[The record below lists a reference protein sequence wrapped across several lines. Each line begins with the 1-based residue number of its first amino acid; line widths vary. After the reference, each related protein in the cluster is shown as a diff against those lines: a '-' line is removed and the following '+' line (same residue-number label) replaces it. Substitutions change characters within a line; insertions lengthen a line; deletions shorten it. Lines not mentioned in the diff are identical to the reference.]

1 MMYLQDLADFA
12 SMHKDGGNDADC
24 NDDSIDFDDFLDHDD
39 RDSDED
45 TEDASETDMVKQREE
60 ECTEIKEQMYRDKL
74 AMLKKQLAQLKE
86 DSHPEY
92 LKRLRKIEQHY
103 QERLFMNEVFQSHEV
118 ERVEREYTHEKKAAF
133 REFEEK
139 KIDLRESLIM
149 ELEEKRRMVEAE
161 RSTIELMGG
170 KTGEKVVPS
179 SRNRHTQWGRSE
191 ASVWVQHFRQ
201 LATIRSSLPW
211 CADSM
216 EVKSVTTRKLRRR
229 PNDPLPMP
237 EKRRKTSPT
246 QLNFLLDEAEIH
258 DDLKILNK
266 GKTAS
271 LSKRIDYE
279 DFGNVDHGSHAIEA
293 RIEDGKLFY
302 ERKCYQRGQSV
313 CVDSKDMGRFF
324 GVISAVGTS
333 EFWVKKTSDSGK
345 VKIHLSQLL
354 KGKVVLRRKSAA
366 C

>member
-1 MMYLQDLADFA
+1 MYLQDLADFA
-12 SMHKDGGNDADC
+12 SMHKESGNDVDC
-24 NDDSIDFDDFLDHDD
+24 NDDNSIDCDDFLDHDD

-74 AMLKKQLAQLKE
+74 ATLKKQLAQLKE
-86 DSHPEY
+86 ETHPEY
-92 LKRLRKIEQHY
+92 LKRLRKIEQLY
-103 QERLFMNEVFQSHEV
+103 QERLFMNEVFQCHET
-118 ERVEREYTHEKKAAF
+118 ERVEREYVQEKKAAV

-149 ELEEKRRMVEAE
+149 ELEEKRRMVESE
-161 RSTIELMGG
+161 RSTIEL
-170 KTGEKVVPS
+170 TG
-179 SRNRHTQWGRSE
+179 
-191 ASVWVQHFRQ
+191 
-201 LATIRSSLPW
+201 
-211 CADSM
+211 DSM

-246 QLNFLLDEAEIH
+246 QLNFLLDDGEII
-258 DDLKILNK
+258 DDLKMLNK
-266 GKTAS
+266 GKTPS
-271 LSKRIDYE
+271 LNKRL
-279 DFGNVDHGSHAIEA
+279 DFEEYGNMDHSSHAIEA

-333 EFWVKKTSDSGK
+333 ELWVKKTSDSGK

-354 KGKVVLRRKSAA
+354 KGKVILRRKSA

>member
-1 MMYLQDLADFA
+1 MYLQDLADFA
-12 SMHKDGGNDADC
+12 SMHKESGNDVDY
-24 NDDSIDFDDFLDHDD
+24 DDNSIDCDDLLDHDD

-74 AMLKKQLAQLKE
+74 AMLKKQLTQLKE
-86 DSHPEY
+86 ETHPEY
-92 LKRLRKIEQHY
+92 LKRLRKIEQLY
-103 QERLFMNEVFQSHEV
+103 QERLFLNEVFQSHEV
-118 ERVEREYTHEKKAAF
+118 ERVEREYTHEKKAAV

-149 ELEEKRRMVEAE
+149 DLEEKRRAIEAE
-161 RSTIELMGG
+161 RSTVEL
-170 KTGEKVVPS
+170 TGEKRTS
-179 SRNRHTQWGRSE
+179 WRCYGEWH
-191 ASVWVQHFRQ
+191 
-201 LATIRSSLPW
+201 
-211 CADSM
+211 SM

-246 QLNFLLDEAEIH
+246 QLNFLLYDGEIV
-258 DDLKILNK
+258 DDLKILSK
-266 GKTAS
+266 GKAPS
-271 LSKRIDYE
+271 LSKRLDCEEY
-279 DFGNVDHGSHAIEA
+279 GNMDHGSHAIEA

-324 GVISAVGTS
+324 GVISGVGTS

-354 KGKVVLRRKSAA
+354 KGKVILRRKSA

>member
-1 MMYLQDLADFA
+1 MYLQDLADFA
-12 SMHKDGGNDADC
+12 SMHKESGNDVDY
-24 NDDSIDFDDFLDHDD
+24 DDNSIDCDDLLDHDD

-74 AMLKKQLAQLKE
+74 AMLKKQLTQLKE
-86 DSHPEY
+86 ETHPEY
-92 LKRLRKIEQHY
+92 LKRLRKIEQLY
-103 QERLFMNEVFQSHEV
+103 QERLFLNEVFQSHEV
-118 ERVEREYTHEKKAAF
+118 ERVEREYLHEKKAAV

-149 ELEEKRRMVEAE
+149 DLEEKRRAIEAE
-161 RSTIELMGG
+161 RSTVELTGG
-170 KTGEKVVPS
+170 E
-179 SRNRHTQWGRSE
+179 E
-191 ASVWVQHFRQ
+191 
-201 LATIRSSLPW
+201 
-211 CADSM
+211 
-216 EVKSVTTRKLRRR
+216 
-229 PNDPLPMP
+229 
-237 EKRRKTSPT
+237 
-246 QLNFLLDEAEIH
+246 
-258 DDLKILNK
+258 
-266 GKTAS
+266 
-271 LSKRIDYE
+271 Y
-279 DFGNVDHGSHAIEA
+279 GNMDHGSHAIEA

-324 GVISAVGTS
+324 GVISGVGTS

-354 KGKVVLRRKSAA
+354 KGKVILRRKSA

>member
-161 RSTIELMGG
+161 RSTIELMG
-170 KTGEKVVPS
+170 
-179 SRNRHTQWGRSE
+179 
-191 ASVWVQHFRQ
+191 
-201 LATIRSSLPW
+201 
-211 CADSM
+211 DSM

>member
-1 MMYLQDLADFA
+1 MYLQDLANFA
-12 SMHKDGGNDADC
+12 SMHKESGNDVDC
-24 NDDSIDFDDFLDHDD
+24 NDDNSVDCDDFLDHDD

-74 AMLKKQLAQLKE
+74 ATLKKQLAQLK
-86 DSHPEY
+86 DDTHPEY
-92 LKRLRKIEQHY
+92 VKRLRKIEQLY
-103 QERLFMNEVFQSHEV
+103 QERLFMNEVFQCHEI
-118 ERVEREYTHEKKAAF
+118 ERVEREYIHEKKAAA

-149 ELEEKRRMVEAE
+149 ELEEKRRMVESE
-161 RSTIELMGG
+161 RSTIELTGG
-170 KTGEKVVPS
+170 
-179 SRNRHTQWGRSE
+179 R
-191 ASVWVQHFRQ
+191 
-201 LATIRSSLPW
+201 LAP
-211 CADSM
+211 CDSM

-246 QLNFLLDEAEIH
+246 QLNFLLDDGEIL
-258 DDLKILNK
+258 DDLKMLNK
-266 GKTAS
+266 GKTPS
-271 LSKRIDYE
+271 LNKRL
-279 DFGNVDHGSHAIEA
+279 DFEEYGNVDHGSHAIEA

-333 EFWVKKTSDSGK
+333 ELWVKKTSDSGK

-354 KGKVVLRRKSAA
+354 KGKVILRRKSA

>member
-1 MMYLQDLADFA
+1 MYLQDLADFA

-161 RSTIELMGG
+161 RSTIELMG
-170 KTGEKVVPS
+170 
-179 SRNRHTQWGRSE
+179 
-191 ASVWVQHFRQ
+191 
-201 LATIRSSLPW
+201 
-211 CADSM
+211 D
-216 EVKSVTTRKLRRR
+216 
-229 PNDPLPMP
+229 
-237 EKRRKTSPT
+237 
-246 QLNFLLDEAEIH
+246 
-258 DDLKILNK
+258 
-266 GKTAS
+266 
-271 LSKRIDYE
+271 E

>member
-1 MMYLQDLADFA
+1 MYLQDLANFA
-12 SMHKDGGNDADC
+12 SMHKESGNDVDC
-24 NDDSIDFDDFLDHDD
+24 NDDNSVDCDDFLDHDD

-74 AMLKKQLAQLKE
+74 ATLKKQLAQLK
-86 DSHPEY
+86 DDTHPEY
-92 LKRLRKIEQHY
+92 VKRLRKIEQLY
-103 QERLFMNEVFQSHEV
+103 QERLFMNEVFQCHEI
-118 ERVEREYTHEKKAAF
+118 ERVEREYIHEKKAAV

-149 ELEEKRRMVEAE
+149 ELEEKRRMVESE
-161 RSTIELMGG
+161 RSTIEL
-170 KTGEKVVPS
+170 TG
-179 SRNRHTQWGRSE
+179 
-191 ASVWVQHFRQ
+191 
-201 LATIRSSLPW
+201 
-211 CADSM
+211 DSM

-246 QLNFLLDEAEIH
+246 QLNFLLDDGEIL
-258 DDLKILNK
+258 DDLKMLNK
-266 GKTAS
+266 GKTPS
-271 LSKRIDYE
+271 LNKRL
-279 DFGNVDHGSHAIEA
+279 DFEEYGNVDHGSHAIEA

-333 EFWVKKTSDSGK
+333 ELWVKKTSDSGK

-354 KGKVVLRRKSAA
+354 KGKVILRRKSA

>member
-1 MMYLQDLADFA
+1 MYLQDLADFA
-12 SMHKDGGNDADC
+12 SMHKESGNDVDY
-24 NDDSIDFDDFLDHDD
+24 DDNSIDCDDLLDHDD

-74 AMLKKQLAQLKE
+74 AMLKKQLTQLKE
-86 DSHPEY
+86 ETHPEY
-92 LKRLRKIEQHY
+92 LKRLRKIEQLY
-103 QERLFMNEVFQSHEV
+103 QERLFLNEVFQSHEV
-118 ERVEREYTHEKKAAF
+118 ERVEREYTHEKKAAV

-149 ELEEKRRMVEAE
+149 DLEEKRRAIEAE
-161 RSTIELMGG
+161 RSTVEL
-170 KTGEKVVPS
+170 TG
-179 SRNRHTQWGRSE
+179 
-191 ASVWVQHFRQ
+191 
-201 LATIRSSLPW
+201 
-211 CADSM
+211 DSM

-237 EKRRKTSPT
+237 EKRRKTSPNILSNT
-246 QLNFLLDEAEIH
+246 FIRHLNFLLYDGEIV
-258 DDLKILNK
+258 DDLKILSK
-266 GKTAS
+266 GKAPS
-271 LSKRIDYE
+271 LSKRLDCEEY
-279 DFGNVDHGSHAIEA
+279 GNMDHGSHAIEA

-324 GVISAVGTS
+324 GVISGVGTS

-354 KGKVVLRRKSAA
+354 KGKVILRRKSA

>member
-1 MMYLQDLADFA
+1 MYLQDLADFA
-12 SMHKDGGNDADC
+12 SMHKESGNDVDF
-24 NDDSIDFDDFLDHDD
+24 NDDNSIDCDDLLDHDD

-74 AMLKKQLAQLKE
+74 ATLKKQLTQLKE
-86 DSHPEY
+86 ETHPEY
-92 LKRLRKIEQHY
+92 LKRLRKIEQLY

-118 ERVEREYTHEKKAAF
+118 ERVEREYTHEKKAAV

-149 ELEEKRRMVEAE
+149 ELEEKRRMVESE
-161 RSTIELMGG
+161 RSTIEL
-170 KTGEKVVPS
+170 TG
-179 SRNRHTQWGRSE
+179 
-191 ASVWVQHFRQ
+191 
-201 LATIRSSLPW
+201 
-211 CADSM
+211 DSM

-246 QLNFLLDEAEIH
+246 QLNFLLDDGEII
-258 DDLKILNK
+258 DDLKMLNK
-266 GKTAS
+266 GKAPS
-271 LSKRIDYE
+271 LSKRL
-279 DFGNVDHGSHAIEA
+279 DFEEYGNMDHGSHAIEA

-324 GVISAVGTS
+324 GVISGVGTS
-333 EFWVKKTSDSGK
+333 ELWVKKTSDSGK

-354 KGKVVLRRKSAA
+354 KGKVILRRKSA

>member
-161 RSTIELMGG
+161 RSTIELMG
-170 KTGEKVVPS
+170 
-179 SRNRHTQWGRSE
+179 
-191 ASVWVQHFRQ
+191 
-201 LATIRSSLPW
+201 
-211 CADSM
+211 DSM

-279 DFGNVDHGSHAIEA
+279 DFGNVDHSSHAIEA

>member
-1 MMYLQDLADFA
+1 MYLQDLADFA
-12 SMHKDGGNDADC
+12 SMHKESGNDVDF
-24 NDDSIDFDDFLDHDD
+24 NDDNSIDCDDLLDHDD

-74 AMLKKQLAQLKE
+74 ATLKKQLTQLKE
-86 DSHPEY
+86 ETHPEY
-92 LKRLRKIEQHY
+92 LKRLRKIEQLY

-118 ERVEREYTHEKKAAF
+118 ERVEREYAHEKKAAV

-149 ELEEKRRMVEAE
+149 ELEEKRRMVESE
-161 RSTIELMGG
+161 RSTIEL
-170 KTGEKVVPS
+170 TG
-179 SRNRHTQWGRSE
+179 
-191 ASVWVQHFRQ
+191 
-201 LATIRSSLPW
+201 
-211 CADSM
+211 DSM

-246 QLNFLLDEAEIH
+246 QLNFLLDDGEII
-258 DDLKILNK
+258 DDLKMLNK
-266 GKTAS
+266 GKAPS
-271 LSKRIDYE
+271 LSKRL
-279 DFGNVDHGSHAIEA
+279 DFEEYGNMDHGSHAIEA

-324 GVISAVGTS
+324 GVISGVGTS
-333 EFWVKKTSDSGK
+333 ELWVKKTSDSGK

-354 KGKVVLRRKSAA
+354 KGKVILRRKSA

>member
-1 MMYLQDLADFA
+1 MYLQDLADFA
-12 SMHKDGGNDADC
+12 SMHKESGNDVDC
-24 NDDSIDFDDFLDHDD
+24 NDDNSIDCDDFLDHDD

-74 AMLKKQLAQLKE
+74 ATLKKQLAQLKE
-86 DSHPEY
+86 ETHPEY
-92 LKRLRKIEQHY
+92 LKRLRKIEQLY
-103 QERLFMNEVFQSHEV
+103 QERLFMNEVFQSHET
-118 ERVEREYTHEKKAAF
+118 ERVEREYVQEKKAAV

-149 ELEEKRRMVEAE
+149 ELEEKRRMVESE
-161 RSTIELMGG
+161 RSTIEL
-170 KTGEKVVPS
+170 TG
-179 SRNRHTQWGRSE
+179 
-191 ASVWVQHFRQ
+191 
-201 LATIRSSLPW
+201 
-211 CADSM
+211 DSM

-246 QLNFLLDEAEIH
+246 QLNFLLDDGEII
-258 DDLKILNK
+258 DDLKMLNK
-266 GKTAS
+266 GKTPS
-271 LSKRIDYE
+271 LNKRL
-279 DFGNVDHGSHAIEA
+279 DFEEYGNMDHSSHAIEA

-333 EFWVKKTSDSGK
+333 ELWVKKTSDSGK

-354 KGKVVLRRKSAA
+354 KGKVILRRKSA

>member
-1 MMYLQDLADFA
+1 MFLPVKKRSQEVYLSVMMYLQDLADFA

-24 NDDSIDFDDFLDHDD
+24 NDDNSIDFDDFLDHDD

-45 TEDASETDMVKQREE
+45 TEDASETDMVKQHEE

-161 RSTIELMGG
+161 RSTIELMG
-170 KTGEKVVPS
+170 
-179 SRNRHTQWGRSE
+179 
-191 ASVWVQHFRQ
+191 
-201 LATIRSSLPW
+201 
-211 CADSM
+211 DSM

-266 GKTAS
+266 GKTSS

-279 DFGNVDHGSHAIEA
+279 DFGNVDHSSHPIEA

-333 EFWVKKTSDSGK
+333 EFWVKKTTDNGK

>member
-1 MMYLQDLADFA
+1 MYLQDLANFA
-12 SMHKDGGNDADC
+12 SMHKESGNDVDC
-24 NDDSIDFDDFLDHDD
+24 NDDNSIDCDDFLDHDD

-74 AMLKKQLAQLKE
+74 ATLKKQLAQLK
-86 DSHPEY
+86 DDTHPEY
-92 LKRLRKIEQHY
+92 VKRLRKIEQLY
-103 QERLFMNEVFQSHEV
+103 QERLFMNEVFQCHEI
-118 ERVEREYTHEKKAAF
+118 ERVELEYIQEKKAAA

-149 ELEEKRRMVEAE
+149 ELEEKRRMVESE
-161 RSTIELMGG
+161 RSTIEL
-170 KTGEKVVPS
+170 TG
-179 SRNRHTQWGRSE
+179 
-191 ASVWVQHFRQ
+191 
-201 LATIRSSLPW
+201 
-211 CADSM
+211 DSM

-246 QLNFLLDEAEIH
+246 QLNFLLDDGEIL
-258 DDLKILNK
+258 DDLKMLNK
-266 GKTAS
+266 GKTPS
-271 LSKRIDYE
+271 LNKRL
-279 DFGNVDHGSHAIEA
+279 DFAEYGNVDHGSHAIEA

-333 EFWVKKTSDSGK
+333 ELWVKKTSDSGK

-354 KGKVVLRRKSAA
+354 KGKVILRRKSA

>member
-1 MMYLQDLADFA
+1 MYLQDLADFA
-12 SMHKDGGNDADC
+12 SMHKESGNDVDY
-24 NDDSIDFDDFLDHDD
+24 DDNSIDCDDLLDHDD

-74 AMLKKQLAQLKE
+74 AMLKKQLTQLKE
-86 DSHPEY
+86 ETHPEY
-92 LKRLRKIEQHY
+92 LKRLRKIEQLY
-103 QERLFMNEVFQSHEV
+103 QERLFLNEVFQSHEV
-118 ERVEREYTHEKKAAF
+118 ERVEREYLHEKKAAV

-149 ELEEKRRMVEAE
+149 DLEEKRRAIEAE
-161 RSTIELMGG
+161 RSTVEL
-170 KTGEKVVPS
+170 TG
-179 SRNRHTQWGRSE
+179 
-191 ASVWVQHFRQ
+191 
-201 LATIRSSLPW
+201 
-211 CADSM
+211 DSM

-246 QLNFLLDEAEIH
+246 QLNFLLDDGEIV
-258 DDLKILNK
+258 DDLKILSK
-266 GKTAS
+266 GKAPS
-271 LSKRIDYE
+271 LSKRLDCEEY
-279 DFGNVDHGSHAIEA
+279 GNMDHGSHAIEA

-324 GVISAVGTS
+324 GVISGVGTS

-354 KGKVVLRRKSAA
+354 KGKVILRRKSA

>member
-12 SMHKDGGNDADC
+12 SMHKDGGNDVDC
-24 NDDSIDFDDFLDHDD
+24 NDDNSIDCDDFLDHDD

-45 TEDASETDMVKQREE
+45 TEDASETDMVKQHEE

-74 AMLKKQLAQLKE
+74 ATLKKQLAQLKE
-86 DSHPEY
+86 ESHPEY
-92 LKRLRKIEQHY
+92 LKRLRKIEQLY
-103 QERLFMNEVFQSHEV
+103 QERLFMNEVFQSHEID
-118 ERVEREYTHEKKAAF
+118 RVEREYIHEKKAAV
-133 REFEEK
+133 REFEDK

-149 ELEEKRRMVEAE
+149 ELEEKRRMVESE
-161 RSTIELMGG
+161 RSTIELTGG
-170 KTGEKVVPS
+170 
-179 SRNRHTQWGRSE
+179 
-191 ASVWVQHFRQ
+191 
-201 LATIRSSLPW
+201 SSLPW

-246 QLNFLLDEAEIH
+246 QLNFLLDESEIL
-258 DDLKILNK
+258 DDLKMLNK
-266 GKTAS
+266 GKAPS
-271 LSKRIDYE
+271 ISKRMDYE
-279 DFGNVDHGSHAIEA
+279 EYGNVDHGTHAIEA

-324 GVISAVGTS
+324 GVISGIGTA

-354 KGKVVLRRKSAA
+354 KGKVILRRKSA

>member
-1 MMYLQDLADFA
+1 MYLQDLADFA

-24 NDDSIDFDDFLDHDD
+24 NDDNSLDFDDFLDHDD

-103 QERLFMNEVFQSHEV
+103 QERLFMNEVFKLHEV
-118 ERVEREYTHEKKAAF
+118 ERVEREYTLEKKAAF

-161 RSTIELMGG
+161 RSTIELMG
-170 KTGEKVVPS
+170 
-179 SRNRHTQWGRSE
+179 
-191 ASVWVQHFRQ
+191 
-201 LATIRSSLPW
+201 
-211 CADSM
+211 DSM

-246 QLNFLLDEAEIH
+246 QLNFLLDESEIH

>member
-1 MMYLQDLADFA
+1 MYLQDLADFA
-12 SMHKDGGNDADC
+12 SMHKESGNDVDY
-24 NDDSIDFDDFLDHDD
+24 DDNSIDCDDLLDHDD

-74 AMLKKQLAQLKE
+74 AMLKKQLTQLKE
-86 DSHPEY
+86 ETHPEY
-92 LKRLRKIEQHY
+92 LKRLRKIEQLY
-103 QERLFMNEVFQSHEV
+103 QERLFLNEVFQSHEV
-118 ERVEREYTHEKKAAF
+118 ERVEREYTHEKKAAV

-149 ELEEKRRMVEAE
+149 DLEEKRRAIEAE
-161 RSTIELMGG
+161 RSTVEL
-170 KTGEKVVPS
+170 TG
-179 SRNRHTQWGRSE
+179 
-191 ASVWVQHFRQ
+191 
-201 LATIRSSLPW
+201 
-211 CADSM
+211 DSM

-246 QLNFLLDEAEIH
+246 QLNFLLYDGEIV
-258 DDLKILNK
+258 DDLKILSK
-266 GKTAS
+266 GKAPS
-271 LSKRIDYE
+271 LSKRLDCEEY
-279 DFGNVDHGSHAIEA
+279 GNMDHGSHAIEA

-324 GVISAVGTS
+324 GVISGVGTS

-354 KGKVVLRRKSAA
+354 KGKVILRRKSA

>member
-1 MMYLQDLADFA
+1 MYLQDLADFA
-12 SMHKDGGNDADC
+12 SMHKESGNDVDY
-24 NDDSIDFDDFLDHDD
+24 NDDNSIDCDDLLDHDD

-74 AMLKKQLAQLKE
+74 ATLKKQLTQLKE
-86 DSHPEY
+86 ETHPEY
-92 LKRLRKIEQHY
+92 LKRLRKIEQLY

-118 ERVEREYTHEKKAAF
+118 ERVEREYTHEKKAAV

-149 ELEEKRRMVEAE
+149 ELEEKRRMVESE
-161 RSTIELMGG
+161 RSTIEL
-170 KTGEKVVPS
+170 TG
-179 SRNRHTQWGRSE
+179 
-191 ASVWVQHFRQ
+191 
-201 LATIRSSLPW
+201 
-211 CADSM
+211 DSM

-246 QLNFLLDEAEIH
+246 QLNFLLDDGEII
-258 DDLKILNK
+258 DDLKMLNK
-266 GKTAS
+266 GKAPS
-271 LSKRIDYE
+271 LSKRL
-279 DFGNVDHGSHAIEA
+279 DFEEYGNMDHGSHAIEA

-324 GVISAVGTS
+324 GVISGVGTS
-333 EFWVKKTSDSGK
+333 ELWVKKTSDSGK

-354 KGKVVLRRKSAA
+354 KGKVILRRKSA

>member
-1 MMYLQDLADFA
+1 MFYFRLPA
-12 SMHKDGGNDADC
+12 
-24 NDDSIDFDDFLDHDD
+24 
-39 RDSDED
+39 
-45 TEDASETDMVKQREE
+45 
-60 ECTEIKEQMYRDKL
+60 QMYRDKL
-74 AMLKKQLAQLKE
+74 ATLKKQLAQLK
-86 DSHPEY
+86 DDTHPEY
-92 LKRLRKIEQHY
+92 VKRLRKIEQLY
-103 QERLFMNEVFQSHEV
+103 QERLFMNEVFQCHEI
-118 ERVEREYTHEKKAAF
+118 ERVEREYIHEKKAAA

-149 ELEEKRRMVEAE
+149 ELEEKRRMVESE
-161 RSTIELMGG
+161 RSTIELTGG
-170 KTGEKVVPS
+170 
-179 SRNRHTQWGRSE
+179 
-191 ASVWVQHFRQ
+191 
-201 LATIRSSLPW
+201 SSLPW

-246 QLNFLLDEAEIH
+246 QLNFLLDDGEIL
-258 DDLKILNK
+258 DDLKMLNK
-266 GKTAS
+266 GKTPS
-271 LSKRIDYE
+271 LNKRL
-279 DFGNVDHGSHAIEA
+279 DFEEYGNVDHGSHAIEA

-333 EFWVKKTSDSGK
+333 ELWVKKTSDSGK

-354 KGKVVLRRKSAA
+354 KGKVILRRKSA